1 MRHMGD
7 AETRRRYDVNPRL
20 PYITIP
26 TLYIWG
32 RQDASFQV
40 AEEAQRL
47 TPGSRLEVLEC
58 GHDTSV
64 DAAAEFSKLAL
75 EFLG

>member
-1 MRHMGD
+1 MGD

-20 PYITIP
+20 PYITTP

-32 RQDASFQV
+32 RQDASFPV
-40 AEEAQRL
+40 AEQAHRL
-47 TPGSRLEVLEC
+47 TPGSRLEVLDC
-58 GHDTSV
+58 GHDV
-64 DAAAEFSKLAL
+64 NIDAPEEFNKLAL